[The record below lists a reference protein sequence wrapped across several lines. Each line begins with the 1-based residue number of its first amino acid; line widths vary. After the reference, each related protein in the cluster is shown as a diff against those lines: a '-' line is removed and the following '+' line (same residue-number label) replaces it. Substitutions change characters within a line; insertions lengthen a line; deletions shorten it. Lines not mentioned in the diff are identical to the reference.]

1 MEAYDCEPWTT
12 STGSSP
18 WTTSTGSSANHLV
31 PRFLGLKIE
40 RQERQLQKK
49 KPLLAS
55 SAPEEAG
62 KLQAEV
68 CGLEHDRQRRCLE
81 RETAAKMSRPLTVV
95 FGPPCRPVERDMALH
110 FTARDKQEEGKKKQS
125 QDDFLSLGCSLV
137 ELVEEIANVAVEK
150 EVAIESVTSW
160 DAVTGA
166 ALLKTRCETS
176 GSSYAMFWERSTRG
190 GKPVLTVVGGYV
202 TPARKA
208 SLVRMGMSDSY
219 PDSCRDVVL
228 DEAGDNMVAKALR
241 SKEAIYI
248 DNVASCPSFA
258 RRDKAARYGIQSISF
273 LASAGGVIE
282 YGTVNILKSSLHS
295 DDYFT
300 WSMY

>member
-1 MEAYDCEPWTT
+1 MAEHDCEPWTT
-12 STGSSP
+12 
-18 WTTSTGSSANHLV
+18 TGSSATHHV

-40 RQERQLQKK
+40 RQERELPKQ

-62 KLQAEV
+62 RLQAAV

-81 RETAAKMSRPLTVV
+81 REMAAKMSRPLTVV
-95 FGPPCRPVERDMALH
+95 FGPLCRPVERDMALH
-110 FTARDKQEEGKKKQS
+110 STARDKQEEG

-137 ELVEEIANVAVEK
+137 ESVEEVANVAVEK

-160 DAVTGA
+160 DAVTGE
-166 ALLKTRCETS
+166 ALLQTRCETS

-190 GKPVLTVVGGYV
+190 GKPVLTVAGGYV
-202 TPARKA
+202 TPARKD

-241 SKEAIYI
+241 SKEAICI

-258 RRDKAARYGIQSISF
+258 RRDKAARYGIQSITF

-282 YGTVNILKSSLHS
+282 YGTVHILKSSLHC
-295 DDYFT
+295 DDDFT
-300 WSMY
+300 WSMC